1 MVAQEPDWLKYDK
14 GEPKKEKPAAIA
26 AMSAGRTSMLSR
38 EERCLLSSTNVYC
51 RSPECSASTPHGAS
65 LAV

>member
-38 EERCLLSSTNVYC
+38 AERCLLTCFAFFYV
-51 RSPECSASTPHGAS
+51 PV
-65 LAV
+65 L

>member
-26 AMSAGRTSMLSR
+26 AMSAGRTSICFRANNVACFFFFLKLGF
-38 EERCLLSSTNVYC
+38 LLS
-51 RSPECSASTPHGAS
+51 
-65 LAV
+65 